1 MNEGLAVTRVIFQL
15 VVFLVFTCSAKTSH
29 SQTQEKVS
37 AIDIPVGGNSWLL
50 DASPGE
56 EITNAGFTNW
66 KSSSTVCRTFFR
78 ANQSGNIHV
87 WLFIES
93 PDTASILQ
101 VTIEKNSRQI
111 AANTSHGNRIDAGTW
126 TLKDTGYHFIDVK
139 ALQGRNAGYGQ
150 FTGIRVEGS
159 PVGAASSFVKNNDDN
174 YFYWG
179 RRGPSVHLNYK
190 VDSTFN
196 VSWFYNEITV
206 PVGNDVIG
214 SYYMANGFAEG
225 YFGMQ
230 VISSDERRI
239 LFSIWSPY
247 DTDDPEAIPDSL
259 KIKMLA
265 KGSDVQTGEF
275 GNEGSGGQSFLR
287 YNWKAGTTYGFL
299 THAQPNPGNTTTY
312 SSWFYDRQAGT
323 WKFIASFTRPSTTT
337 YLKRLHSFLENF
349 EPETG
354 TINRK
359 VFFSAQFVAN
369 EKGDW
374 QEINQ
379 ATFSVD
385 QTGRKNFRKDYYG
398 GTNGKSFLLEN
409 CGFFNQYQVPGTVF
423 TRTASGKNPSIQ
435 LAGLPTQ

>member
-1 MNEGLAVTRVIFQL
+1 MKKGLEAPTCIIQLIVIIGFIC
-15 VVFLVFTCSAKTSH
+15 TTMIAH
-29 SQTQEKVS
+29 SQSHENVS
-37 AIDIPVGGNSWLL
+37 SIEIPVGGNSWLL
-50 DASPGE
+50 DASAGE
-56 EITNAGFTNW
+56 EINNAGFSNW

-78 ANQSGNIHV
+78 TNKPGNIHV

-93 PDTASILQ
+93 PDTASILL

-111 AANTSHGNRIDAGTW
+111 PATTGHGNRVDAGTW
-126 TLKDTGYHFIDVK
+126 MLKDTGYHFIDVR
-139 ALQGRNAGYGQ
+139 ALQGTNAGYGH
-150 FTGIRVEGS
+150 FTAIRVEGS
-159 PVGAASSFVKNNDDN
+159 PVGEASSYVKNNDDN

-179 RRGPSVHLNYK
+179 RRGPSVHLNYM
-190 VDSTFN
+190 VDSTIN

-225 YFGMQ
+225 YFGIQ
-230 VISSDERRI
+230 VNSSNERRI

-259 KIKMLA
+259 KIKMVA

-299 THAQPNPGNTTTY
+299 TYAQPNSGNTTTY
-312 SSWFYDRQAGT
+312 SSWFFDTQAGS
-323 WKFIASFTRPSTTT
+323 WKFIASFTRPSTKT

-349 EPETG
+349 DPETG

-359 VFFSAQFVAN
+359 VLFSAQYVAN

-374 QEINQ
+374 REITQ
-379 ATFSVD
+379 AIFSID

-398 GTNGKSFLLEN
+398 GVNAQSFILEN
-409 CGFFNQYQVPGTVF
+409 CGFFNKYQVPGTVF
-423 TRTASGKNPSIQ
+423 TRTTSGKTPSIQ
-435 LAGLPTQ
+435 LTGLPTR